1 MKEDPV
7 TFAEKIKALRKKAG
21 LTQRAL
27 GEKIGVSTRT
37 VGSYESGQSY
47 PKSRETYEKMAEL
60 FHVRLNYLFVEN
72 EEEEMHAMWEKEDG
86 KTQAETL
93 IRQAQAM
100 FSGGKLS
107 SRDKDAVMKALE
119 DAYWDG
125 RREKF

>member
-86 KTQAETL
+86 KIQAETL

>member
-1 MKEDPV
+1 M

-86 KTQAETL
+86 KIQAETL

>member
-1 MKEDPV
+1 M
-7 TFAEKIKALRKKAG
+7 TFGEKIKELRKKAG

-37 VGSYESGQSY
+37 VSSYESGQSY
-47 PKSRETYEKMAEL
+47 PKSRETYEKMAEV
-60 FHVRLNYLFVEN
+60 FQVSTNYLLIEN
-72 EEEEMHAMWEKEDG
+72 EEEEMAERWEKEDG
-86 KTQAETL
+86 RAQAEAL
-93 IRQAQAM
+93 IQQAQAM

-125 RREKF
+125 RREKIQ

>member
-1 MKEDPV
+1 M

-72 EEEEMHAMWEKEDG
+72 EEEEMQAMWEKEDG
-86 KTQAETL
+86 KIQAETL

>member
-1 MKEDPV
+1 M

-27 GEKIGVSTRT
+27 GEKIGVSIRT